1 MSRPSLYPLTFTPVL
16 KDYIWGGRNLET
28 KLGRELPPGKVI
40 AESWEIA
47 AHPHGDVTV
56 ANGALAEQSL
66 AALYERYGEAL
77 VGRRAAWASR
87 RGRFPLLVKLLDAHR
102 KLSVQ
107 VHPDDDFA
115 REHEENELGKSEMWV
130 VLHAEPG
137 AALILGV
144 QPGATRGQFREAIA
158 AGELEPWL
166 HHLPVQAGDFV
177 CVPAGSLHA
186 ILGGLLIAEIQQ
198 NSDATYR
205 IYDWNRTGDDGKP
218 RPLHVDKALAVI
230 NFEQVAPSLPSP
242 RPVAGADGIQ
252 RWELCRTPYFVV
264 ERLTMAAGATWH
276 GECDGESLE
285 IWGVMEGEAG
295 IDGGGMRLPLRA
307 VQFALLPATVGAFV
321 VSAPVETE
329 LLRTYLPA
337 GS

>member
-1 MSRPSLYPLTFTPVL
+1 MSRPPLYPLTFTPVL
-16 KDYIWGGRNLET
+16 KDYIWGGRNLQT
-28 KLGRELPPGKVI
+28 KLGRELPPGTVI

-47 AHPHGDVTV
+47 AHPNGDVAV
-56 ANGALAEQSL
+56 ANGPLAGQSL
-66 AALYERYGEAL
+66 AALFETYGEAL

-115 REHEENELGKSEMWV
+115 REHEGDELGKSEMWV

-137 AALILGV
+137 AELILGV
-144 QPGATRGQFREAIA
+144 RPGATREQFREAIA
-158 AGELEPWL
+158 AGALEPWL
-166 HHLPVQAGDFV
+166 HHLPVEAGDFV

-198 NSDATYR
+198 NSDTTYR
-205 IYDWNRTGDDGKP
+205 IFDWNRAGDGGKP
-218 RPLHVDKALAVI
+218 RPLHVDEALAVI
-230 NFEQVAPSLPSP
+230 NFEQVAPSLPAP
-242 RPVAGADGIQ
+242 RAIAGGDGIQ

-285 IWGVMEGEAG
+285 IWGVIQGEAG
-295 IDGGGMRLPLRA
+295 ASGGGLRLPLRA
-307 VQFALLPATVGAFV
+307 VQFALVPATAGSFAVRA
-321 VSAPVETE
+321 AVETR

>member
-56 ANGALAEQSL
+56 ANGALAGQSL

-115 REHEENELGKSEMWV
+115 REHEGNELGKSEMWV

-144 QPGATRGQFREAIA
+144 QPGATRAQFREAIA
-158 AGELEPWL
+158 AGELEPM
-166 HHLPVQAGDFV
+166 A
-177 CVPAGSLHA
+177 
-186 ILGGLLIAEIQQ
+186 
-198 NSDATYR
+198 
-205 IYDWNRTGDDGKP
+205 
-218 RPLHVDKALAVI
+218 
-230 NFEQVAPSLPSP
+230 APS
-242 RPVAGADGIQ
+242 AGAG
-252 RWELCRTPYFVV
+252 RRFC
-264 ERLTMAAGATWH
+264 
-276 GECDGESLE
+276 
-285 IWGVMEGEAG
+285 
-295 IDGGGMRLPLRA
+295 LRA
-307 VQFALLPATVGAFV
+307 RRKPACHSRRAAHRRDPAELGHN
-321 VSAPVETE
+321 VSH
-329 LLRTYLPA
+329 LRLEPHRRRTA
-337 GS
+337 SRARCTWTRHWR